1 MSEITNTSTTQMM
14 PTSNFLASPATVLQ
28 IFLEFLLIGATSF
41 GGGVVAYLRNGL
53 ITKRGWL
60 DDKSFVELL
69 SISQSLPGL
78 NSTNMA
84 ILVGDRLRGL
94 SGAIAGIVGMC
105 LPGGLLMFAVGMVYR
120 EHGDHP
126 LATAA
131 LKGVAAAAVG
141 LILATA
147 AQLGK
152 KSLEHRA
159 DLVFVIVT
167 ILGVNRL
174 HFSVLTVLLAV
185 GIVATIWYRP
195 RPAGIEQKQSVTP

>member
-1 MSEITNTSTTQMM
+1 MSEPQTTSAIQSTT
-14 PTSNFLASPATVLQ
+14 PSIPATSSVSMLQ

-53 ITKRGWL
+53 VTKHGWL

-105 LPGGLLMFAVGMVYR
+105 LPGGLLMFVVGMVYR

-131 LKGVAAAAVG
+131 LG
-141 LILATA
+141 
-147 AQLGK
+147 
-152 KSLEHRA
+152 
-159 DLVFVIVT
+159 
-167 ILGVNRL
+167 
-174 HFSVLTVLLAV
+174 
-185 GIVATIWYRP
+185 
-195 RPAGIEQKQSVTP
+195 